1 MYKLDLERFD
11 TYKENNCLEV
21 KKKQKV
27 DCHNLYGKPIVPL
40 PILMV
45 E

>member
-21 KKKQKV
+21 KKSKKWIATIFMG
-27 DCHNLYGKPIVPL
+27 NL
-40 PILMV
+40 
-45 E
+45 